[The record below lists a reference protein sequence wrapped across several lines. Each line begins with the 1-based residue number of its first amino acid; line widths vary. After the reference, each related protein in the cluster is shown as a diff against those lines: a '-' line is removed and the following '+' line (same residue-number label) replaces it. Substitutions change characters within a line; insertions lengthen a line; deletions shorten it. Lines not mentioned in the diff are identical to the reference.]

1 MHPPK
6 LEAEVD
12 SEGGA
17 EPGEGEHCR
26 VDDRNPRRGFGHA
39 LQYLVGLLEQAE
51 EDGERCSGFV
61 ELLREQ
67 DVSQSTGWTL
77 FVGVSQRFVR
87 LESCED
93 EVDGLDLGIELA
105 LAPGLGVQGV
115 GLIQDVRLLVVLRAL
130 RTAKAQGTQVGS

>member
-1 MHPPK
+1 
-6 LEAEVD
+6 
-12 SEGGA
+12 
-17 EPGEGEHCR
+17 
-26 VDDRNPRRGFGHA
+26 

-51 EDGERCSGFV
+51 QDGERCSSFV

-67 DVSQSTGWTL
+67 EIRQTTGWTL
-77 FVGVSQRFVR
+77 FVGVNQRFFR

-105 LAPGLGVQGV
+105 LAPGLGIQGV

-130 RTAKAQGTQVGS
+130 RTAKAQGT